1 MSNLSETHKSPVT
14 PGEDLRTI
22 ALHEISWGAVL
33 AGVFVAL
40 ILQLILNLLGLGLGL
55 TSVSAVEGD
64 NPAASTISI
73 GAGLWW
79 VVSGIIA
86 AAAGGYVAGRLS
98 GKPVESSAGYHG
110 LISWAVTTFVVIY
123 LLTSALGGLVG
134 GAFNT
139 VSSALGGA
147 ASAVG
152 STANAVGGAAQTAAQ
167 VAGPSMT
174 NLPNPL
180 SDIEGKVRSASGG
193 QDPAA
198 LRDQAVSAVRDALSG
213 DPAKQQ
219 AARDKAA
226 EAIAKAQG
234 IPVEQAKQ
242 QVQQYQD
249 QYMKAVADAKE
260 TAKQTAETTRKAAAQ
275 GALYAALALLI
286 GAAAAFLAGRAGAV
300 NPTLTRMGGRRA

>member
-1 MSNLSETHKSPVT
+1 MADLSDAHRSPTT

-22 ALHEISWGAVL
+22 ALHQISWGAVL
-33 AGVFVAL
+33 AGVFIAL

-55 TSVSAVEGD
+55 TSVSATDGD
-64 NPAASTISI
+64 NPAASSLTI

-79 VVSGIIA
+79 VVSGVLA

-110 LISWAVTTFVVIY
+110 LIAWAVSTFVVIY
-123 LLTSALGGLVG
+123 LLSSALGGLVG
-134 GAFNT
+134 GAFST
-139 VSSALGGA
+139 VSSTLSGA
-147 ASAVG
+147 ASGVSGAASGLG
-152 STANAVGGAAQTAAQ
+152 SAAQTAAQ
-167 VAGPSMT
+167 TAGPSVT
-174 NLPNPL
+174 NLPNPFP
-180 SDIEGKVRSASGG
+180 DIESKIRGASGG

-198 LRDQAVSAVRDALSG
+198 LRDQAVSAVRDALTG
-213 DPAKQQ
+213 DPSKQQ

-234 IPVEQAKQ
+234 IPTDQAKQ

-249 QYMKAVADAKE
+249 QYTKTVADAKE
-260 TAKQTAETTRKAAAQ
+260 KAKQTAETSRKAAAQ

-286 GAAAAFLAGRAGAV
+286 GAAAAFFGGRAGAV
-300 NPTLTRMGGRRA
+300 NPTLTGMNRRV

>member
-1 MSNLSETHKSPVT
+1 MADLSDTHRSPVT

-22 ALHEISWGAVL
+22 ALHHVSWGAIV
-33 AGVFVAL
+33 AGVFIAL

-55 TSVSAVEGD
+55 TSVSATEGD
-64 NPAASTISI
+64 NPAASTLSI

-86 AAAGGYVAGRLS
+86 AGAGGYTAGRLS
-98 GKPVESSAGYHG
+98 GKPVESTAGYHG

-134 GAFNT
+134 GALGT
-139 VSSALGGA
+139 VSSALGG
-147 ASAVG
+147 VG
-152 STANAVGGAAQTAAQ
+152 QAVGGAAQTAAQ
-167 VAGPSMT
+167 AAGPSLP

-180 SDIEGKVRSASGG
+180 SDIENKVRGASGG

-198 LRDQAVSAVRDALSG
+198 LRDQAVAAVRDALSG

-234 IPVEQAKQ
+234 IPPDQAKQ

-249 QYMKAVADAKE
+249 QFTKAAADAKE
-260 TAKQTAETTRKAAAQ
+260 KAKQTAEVTRKAAAQ

-300 NPTLTRMGGRRA
+300 NPTLTTRNPTRPA